1 MYKAILGAL
10 LLLFRDF
17 CVRFTERGLTAN
29 EKQEIEDCL
38 VQEILQKNKAIREN
52 ISIDDL
58 EDLKDESSLNRNR
71 DHYII
76 RYSML
81 GNDPIA
87 RSALHIVMEY
97 EHRLL
102 REFA

>member
-17 CVRFTERGLTAN
+17 CARFTERGLTAS

-38 VQEILQKNKAIREN
+38 VQEIFQKNKAIREN
-52 ISIDDL
+52 ISTDDL
-58 EDLKDESSLNRNR
+58 NDLKDEKTLSKNR

-81 GNDPIA
+81 GNDPVA
-87 RSALHIVMEY
+87 RNALHIVMEY

-102 REFA
+102 REFV